1 MLNES
6 CVSLEHDTDVDEVK
20 HCNEQNNKKLFQ
32 MDEKQ
37 ILRIQIKRKID

>member
-6 CVSLEHDTDVDEVK
+6 CESLEHDADVDEVK
-20 HCNEQNNKKLFQ
+20 HRNEQNKKLFQ